1 MSWESSTDMCTLPC
15 VKYLA
20 NGKLLD
26 STGSSAPCSVMTWKG
41 GMGAGGR
48 GAHEGGDIGIHAA
61 DSLGCTAETITTL

>member
-1 MSWESSTDMCTLPC
+1 MSWESSADIRTLPC

-41 GMGAGGR
+41 GMGAGWR
-48 GAHEGGDIGIHAA
+48 GAQEGGDIGIHPA
-61 DSLGCTAETITTL
+61 DSLCCIAETITTS

>member
-1 MSWESSTDMCTLPC
+1 MSWESSADIRTLPC

-48 GAHEGGDIGIHAA
+48 GAQ
-61 DSLGCTAETITTL
+61 